1 MDVLKNLTNLFGGH
15 QSSAASNYNQQQPY
29 NSQAAQPSGL
39 GSTGGMGGLGGL
51 GELLNPA
58 VLGGLAS
65 ALFPSNKTV
74 GPTTG
79 STTSANS
86 GMGELGGLGSILG
99 SLMGSGALA
108 GMFNHKD
115 NASTTAAP
123 SMPGYS
129 ERPSSIPVPPAQTQQ
144 DRVVRMLRA
153 LVFAA
158 KSDGHIDQDEQTA
171 LNNQVQKMNLGPQA
185 KTLLKQF
192 MTEPLDPSLV
202 ANGVTNPQE
211 AAQIYG
217 LSCAITDMDNF
228 MERSYLDGLAT
239 ALGIPAQTK
248 NAIETQVKNGR

>member
-1 MDVLKNLTNLFGGH
+1 MDVLKNLTNLLGGH
-15 QSSAASNYNQQQPY
+15 QSSAASTYNQQQPY

-39 GSTGGMGGLGGL
+39 GSTGGMSGLGGL

-65 ALFPSNKTV
+65 ALFPSNKRV

-79 STTSANS
+79 STASTSS

-108 GMFNHKD
+108 GMFNHNDK
-115 NASTTAAP
+115 ASTSSP
-123 SMPGYS
+123 SIPGYTD
-129 ERPSSIPVPPAQTQQ
+129 RPSSIPVPHAQTQQ

-171 LNNQVQKMNLGPQA
+171 LNNQVQNMNLDPQA

-202 ANGVTNPQE
+202 ANGVTDPQE

-248 NAIETQVKNGR
+248 NAIEAQVKGGR